1 MTDTNE
7 NTMSGISAGSA
18 EKDTVEPGTPGQGIS
33 AGSAEEDTVEIS
45 WFGAL
50 CDDDY
55 EFLGV
60 PEERLQ
66 SSWDHCSDIVKTA
79 DRLGF
84 DNVLLPSGYQLGI
97 DSTAFAAAIA
107 THTEQIQ
114 LLLAVRMGEMWLPQ
128 LARQIATIDQMAGG
142 RLLVNIISSDIPGSP
157 LESAPRYQRTREWMY
172 VLRALLNGESI
183 DFHGDFVDLAID
195 PPRLRTVSG
204 HCPPFYFG
212 GFSPAAKDTA
222 AEHADVFLTWPDTV
236 AGVSG
241 TVEEMQAM
249 AAGYDR
255 ELKYG
260 LRAHVIVRETED
272 EARAAATR
280 LLSKLDDDQGEKI
293 RQKSLD
299 TASAGVARQNEL
311 RDAAED
317 DGFVEANLWTG
328 VGRARSGAGA
338 AIVGDPDQVLAK
350 IQAYREVGIG
360 AFILSGYTHVAEA
373 DLFAQHVLPNIDH
386 GPLYAGSTTEPK

>member
-1 MTDTNE
+1 MN
-7 NTMSGISAGSA
+7 NH
-18 EKDTVEPGTPGQGIS
+18 
-33 AGSAEEDTVEIS
+33 VEIS

-60 PEERLQ
+60 PDPELQ

-84 DNVLLPSGYQLGI
+84 DNVLLPSGYTLGI

-114 LLLAVRMGEMWLPQ
+114 LLLAIRMGEMWLPQ
-128 LARQIATIDQMAGG
+128 LARQLVTIDQMARG
-142 RLLVNIISSDIPGSP
+142 RLTVNIISSDIPGAP
-157 LESAPRYQRTREWMY
+157 LESEPRYQRTREWMH

-183 DFHGDFVDLAID
+183 DYHGEFVDLTLE
-195 PPRLRTVSG
+195 PPRIRTVSG
-204 HCPPFYFG
+204 KCPPFYFG
-212 GFSPAAKDTA
+212 GFSPPAKETA

-236 AGVSG
+236 AGVAE
-241 TVEEMQAM
+241 TVTDMRAR
-249 AAGYDR
+249 AAGFDR
-255 ELKYG
+255 ELEYG
-260 LRAHVIVRETED
+260 LRAHVIVRETEAD
-272 EARAAATR
+272 ARAAAER
-280 LLSKLDDDQGEKI
+280 LLSKLDDEEGEKI

-299 TASAGVARQNEL
+299 TASAGVAGQNQL
-311 RDAAED
+311 RDASGD

-350 IQAYREVGIG
+350 LHAYRDVGIG
-360 AFILSGYTHVAEA
+360 AFILSGYTHAAEA
-373 DLFAQHVLPNIDH
+373 DLFARYVLPNIDH
-386 GPLYAGSTTEPK
+386 GPLFSGSST

>member
-1 MTDTNE
+1 
-7 NTMSGISAGSA
+7 MSADPSVDDAGNSNGNA
-18 EKDTVEPGTPGQGIS
+18 SSSVDDVGNSTGSVE
-33 AGSAEEDTVEIS
+33 DNVEIS

-60 PEERLQ
+60 PDPALQ
-66 SSWDHCSDIVKTA
+66 SSWEHCSNIVTTA
-79 DRLGF
+79 DRLGY
-84 DNVLLPSGYQLGI
+84 DNVLLPSGYQLGM
-97 DSTAFAAAIA
+97 DSTSFAAAIA

-142 RLLVNIISSDIPGSP
+142 RLTVNIISSDIPGAP
-157 LESAPRYQRTREWMY
+157 LESAPRYQRTREWMT

-183 DFHGDFVDLAID
+183 EFQGQFVQLSVE
-195 PPRLRTVSG
+195 PPRMRTVSG
-204 HCPPFYFG
+204 KCPPFYFG

-222 AEHADVFLTWPDTV
+222 AQHADVFLTWPDTV
-236 AGVSG
+236 SGVAD
-241 TVEEMQAM
+241 TVADMKVQA
-249 AAGYDR
+249 AAYDR

-260 LRAHVIVRETED
+260 LRAHVIVRETEA
-272 EARAAATR
+272 EARAAADR
-280 LLSKLDDDQGEKI
+280 LLSKLDADEGEKI

-311 RDAAED
+311 RDSAED
-317 DGFVEANLWTG
+317 DGFVEENLWTG

-350 IQAYREVGIG
+350 LRAYQSVGVG
-360 AFILSGYTHVAEA
+360 AFILSGYTHAAEA
-373 DLFAQHVLPNIDH
+373 DLFAKYVLPNINH
-386 GPLYAGSTTEPK
+386 GPLYEGSST